1 MVTGLGLIPDNRP
14 HGTHQRSELLQDE
27 DRQQE
32 ARVALEPEC
41 KAGRTVAS
49 GRLVRGRMGEDCR
62 GQCPGLVSSCALW
75 SGGERGSDDGGGR
88 VRLAESLG
96 AQMGLQGERS
106 IKAQLPL

>member
-1 MVTGLGLIPDNRP
+1 MVTGLGFIPDNRP
-14 HGTHQRSELLQDE
+14 HGTHQRSELFQEE

-41 KAGRTVAS
+41 KAGKTVAN
-49 GRLVRGRMGEDCR
+49 GRLVRVRMGEDCT
-62 GQCPGLVSSCALW
+62 GQSLGLVSSCAPW

-96 AQMGLQGERS
+96 ALMVL
-106 IKAQLPL
+106 